1 MPVENIDVA
10 ITMTVRTWLRGDD
23 AHLISLLTMDE
34 LRETYEHI
42 HAYKQNAS
50 NSYDYRIARS
60 AMADLQIY
68 LCSLDD
74 KDILGILC

>member
-1 MPVENIDVA
+1 MPNDNIDIVV
-10 ITMTVRTWLRGDD
+10 TMAVYVWLRSDD
-23 AHLISLLTMDE
+23 AHLISLLTLDE

-42 HAYKQNAS
+42 HAYKQNAG

-68 LCSLDD
+68 LCSLPDE
-74 KDILGILC
+74 DILGIL